1 MIDDEVQNELTPE
14 QNKLLKRIA
23 GLKQTNKRMVETIEH
38 AGARVNLSEA
48 RVERLAS
55 FLVDAGVI
63 TIDQALAE
71 QEAWELGLREQVQPV
86 YDQVKRAM
94 EMAGVPQQTESGLV
108 IPGVNA
114 PRNPRG

>member
-38 AGARVNLSEA
+38 AGARVNLS
-48 RVERLAS
+48 
-55 FLVDAGVI
+55 GVI